1 VRINKFIIGTAKF
14 GMKYGFYKKETS
26 LKQVEKILLYAKKSG
41 INILDTALTYNNAFD
56 KLAKV
61 GVKDWSIISKIPS
74 LPKEVKDIKAWVYKI
89 TFLTLE
95 KLKISK
101 IDTMLIHDEEN
112 VINLK
117 IGKKIFNSLEEL
129 KKNKLIKNIGCSIY
143 DSYKIKK
150 IINCYNFD
158 LVQCPFNILDTR
170 IYSSGLAEILH
181 KKNIKLH
188 LRSIFLQGLLL
199 KSSKLP
205 KKFKNNKI
213 LQSFDKWLANNN
225 KNNINVCLSF
235 VSKFNFDK
243 LIVGV
248 SNLKQFQE
256 IIDRSKNL
264 TNELP
269 EFIIKN
275 NNKLIDPRKW

>member
-1 VRINKFIIGTAKF
+1 MRINKFIIGTAKF

-56 KLAKV
+56 KLVKV
-61 GVKDWSIISKIPS
+61 GVKDWNIISKIPS

>member
-1 VRINKFIIGTAKF
+1 MKINKFIIGTAKF

-56 KLAKV
+56 KLVKV
-61 GVKDWSIISKIPS
+61 GIKDWSIISKIPS

-89 TFLTLE
+89 TFLTLK

-129 KKNKLIKNIGCSIY
+129 KRNKLIKNIGCSIY

-150 IINCYNFD
+150 IINYYNFD

-199 KSSKLP
+199 KSNKLP

>member
-1 VRINKFIIGTAKF
+1 MRINKFIIGTAKF

-117 IGKKIFNSLEEL
+117 IGKKLVLF
-129 KKNKLIKNIGCSIY
+129 IKTDFKS
-143 DSYKIKK
+143 SSQKK
-150 IINCYNFD
+150 IENPVYI
-158 LVQCPFNILDTR
+158 VKEGDTLWD
-170 IYSSGLAEILH
+170 IA
-181 KKNIKLH
+181 
-188 LRSIFLQGLLL
+188 
-199 KSSKLP
+199 
-205 KKFKNNKI
+205 NKYE
-213 LQSFDKWLANNN
+213 
-225 KNNINVCLSF
+225 
-235 VSKFNFDK
+235 
-243 LIVGV
+243 GV
-248 SNLKQFQE
+248 SVSELIRHNNLNTNQLKPGE
-256 IIDRSKNL
+256 KII
-264 TNELP
+264 LP
-269 EFIIKN
+269 TG
-275 NNKLIDPRKW
+275 